1 MLLFSVTLGQK
12 DKSKIVKSIY
22 FKKIK
27 ALKKKKKQA
36 QNTKKQHKLFSKSL
50 KISLNR
56 DLQNAQK
63 SKICSLSNM

>member
-1 MLLFSVTLGQK
+1 MLFSRVTLAQK
-12 DKSKIVKSIY
+12 DKSNEKSIY